1 MPRTLTATITVSFD
15 VPDSIESVPK
25 LAEDD
30 SYVLD
35 LAAEA
40 VYAAL
45 PDDLPDFDYEA
56 GGVGGSVK
64 LALS

>member
-1 MPRTLTATITVSFD
+1 MPRTLTATITVSF
-15 VPDSIESVPK
+15 
-25 LAEDD
+25 AEDD
-30 SYVLD
+30 SYILD

-40 VYAAL
+40 VYGAL

-64 LALS
+64 IALS